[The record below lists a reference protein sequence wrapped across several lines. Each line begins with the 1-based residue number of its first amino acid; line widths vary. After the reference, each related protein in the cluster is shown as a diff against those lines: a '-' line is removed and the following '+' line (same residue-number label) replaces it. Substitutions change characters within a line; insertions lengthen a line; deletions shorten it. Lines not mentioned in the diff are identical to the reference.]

1 MATGQVGAI
10 PLMHS
15 SHSRKQ
21 KSLTPTDRPCR
32 LVNRGV
38 PRSEI
43 HGKPTKFF
51 WVCVNKKF

>member
-1 MATGQVGAI
+1 MATGRVGAI

-15 SHSRKQ
+15 SDSRNQ
-21 KSLTPTDRPCR
+21 KCLTPTDRPWR
-32 LVNRGV
+32 LVNRDV

-43 HGKPTKFF
+43 HRKPTRFF

>member
-1 MATGQVGAI
+1 MATDRVGAI

-15 SHSRKQ
+15 RHSLKH

-32 LVNRGV
+32 LVHRDV

-43 HGKPTKFF
+43 HRKPTRFF